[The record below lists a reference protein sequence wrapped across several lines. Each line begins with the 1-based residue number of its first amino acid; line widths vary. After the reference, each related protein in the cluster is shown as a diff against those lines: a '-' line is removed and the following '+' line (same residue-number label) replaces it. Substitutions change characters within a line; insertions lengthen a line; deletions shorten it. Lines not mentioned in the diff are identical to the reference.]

1 MHWSLSCY
9 RLNLKAILL
18 VFRTF
23 LTFNLFHSRLIEI
36 ISISSRCLLWF
47 SPSLLTLIC
56 DSEFLP
62 SQYFALIE
70 IQFGAPKLT
79 PDNTL
84 SFGTVLSAASIFT
97 KSLNLQQ
104 FNFREKPLNKLP
116 DEASETDET
125 DASFISDSNLR
136 RLVTPTTPT
145 HSQPPTQATTPMAGS
160 PRTHFSKSLSMT
172 SVTSFTGPS
181 GIAPSNELLSHLD
194 TKGCVTALELI
205 LTLLASQSLLALKS
219 VHLSGREKQLIR
231 RELSTE
237 LLQFHD
243 FVKKKVSRETW
254 KRKKYGQTMIKS
266 HEENESDEIHEEM
279 DTTLDKTPIPIVKST
294 DHAKSLRVNL
304 AKKLHQKQISDTLFD
319 TSVPISP
326 ISKLKSG
333 GGAITGTKDQSTPL
347 KSILKPT
354 TSTSQK
360 RHVMFEQETD
370 DAAKG
375 EEDSNKKL
383 CQDED
388 EPVYLEPETEPPYT
402 GLSYVKMVEEDYFHF
417 LSNLFLNVAQHE

>member
-1 MHWSLSCY
+1 M
-9 RLNLKAILL
+9 
-18 VFRTF
+18 FPF
-23 LTFNLFHSRLIEI
+23 RLIEI

-47 SPSLLTLIC
+47 SPPLLSLLC
-56 DSEFLP
+56 DTEFLP

-79 PDNTL
+79 QDNAL

-104 FNFREKPLNKLP
+104 FNFREIPLNKLP
-116 DEASETDET
+116 DEDEETDKET
-125 DASFISDSNLR
+125 ASLTRISDSNLS

-145 HSQPPTQATTPMAGS
+145 SSQPPTQATTPMAGS

-172 SVTSFTGPS
+172 SVTSFSGPS

-219 VHLSGREKQLIR
+219 VHLSGREKQMIR

-243 FVKKKVSRETW
+243 FVKKKISRESW

-266 HEENESDEIHEEM
+266 RPETEEDLEDEIPEEM
-279 DTTLDKTPIPIVKST
+279 DTTLDKTPVPIVKSS

-304 AKKLHQKQISDTLFD
+304 VKKLHQKHITDTLFD

-333 GGAITGTKDQSTPL
+333 VGTVGGAKDQSTPL

-370 DAAKG
+370 QT
-375 EEDSNKKL
+375 EDSNKKL

-388 EPVYLEPETEPPYT
+388 EPVYFEPETEPPYT

>member
-1 MHWSLSCY
+1 M
-9 RLNLKAILL
+9 
-18 VFRTF
+18 
-23 LTFNLFHSRLIEI
+23 
-36 ISISSRCLLWF
+36 
-47 SPSLLTLIC
+47 
-56 DSEFLP
+56 
-62 SQYFALIE
+62 ALIE

-79 PDNTL
+79 QDNSL

-104 FNFREKPLNKLP
+104 FTFREKPLNTLP
-116 DEASETDET
+116 DEESAADET
-125 DASFISDSNLR
+125 DTSLQVSDGNVS
-136 RLVTPTTPT
+136 RLVTPT

-181 GIAPSNELLSHLD
+181 GIAPSNELLSHLNK
-194 TKGCVTALELI
+194 KGCVTALEMI
-205 LTLLASQSLLALKS
+205 LTLLASQSLLALRS
-219 VHLSGREKQLIR
+219 VHLSAREKQMIR

-254 KRKKYGQTMIKS
+254 KRKKHGQTLMVSRHDTEDTI
-266 HEENESDEIHEEM
+266 EEINQD
-279 DTTLDKTPIPIVKST
+279 LDATPVPIVKSS
-294 DHAKSLRVNL
+294 DHAKSMRVSL
-304 AKKLHQKQISDTLFD
+304 AKKRHQQFITDTLFD
-319 TSVPISP
+319 TTVPISP
-326 ISKLKSG
+326 ISMGKAEAVLVK
-333 GGAITGTKDQSTPL
+333 GAKDQSTPL

-360 RHVMFEQETD
+360 RHVMFEQETGD
-370 DAAKG
+370 ETKT
-375 EEDSNKKL
+375 EESYKKM

-388 EPVYLEPETEPPYT
+388 EPVFFEPETEAPYT

-417 LSNLFLNVAQHE
+417 LSNLFVMVAQHE

>member
-1 MHWSLSCY
+1 
-9 RLNLKAILL
+9 
-18 VFRTF
+18 
-23 LTFNLFHSRLIEI
+23 
-36 ISISSRCLLWF
+36 
-47 SPSLLTLIC
+47 
-56 DSEFLP
+56 
-62 SQYFALIE
+62 
-70 IQFGAPKLT
+70 
-79 PDNTL
+79 
-84 SFGTVLSAASIFT
+84 
-97 KSLNLQQ
+97 
-104 FNFREKPLNKLP
+104 
-116 DEASETDET
+116 
-125 DASFISDSNLR
+125 
-136 RLVTPTTPT
+136 
-145 HSQPPTQATTPMAGS
+145 MAGS

-172 SVTSFTGPS
+172 SVTSFSGPS

-219 VHLSGREKQLIR
+219 VHLSGREKQMIR

-243 FVKKKVSRETW
+243 FVKKKISRESW

-266 HEENESDEIHEEM
+266 RPETEEDLEDEIPKEM
-279 DTTLDKTPIPIVKST
+279 DTTLDKTPVPIVKSS

-304 AKKLHQKQISDTLFD
+304 VKKLHQKHITDTLFD

-333 GGAITGTKDQSTPL
+333 VGTVGGTKDQSTPL

-370 DAAKG
+370 QT
-375 EEDSNKKL
+375 EDSNKKL

-388 EPVYLEPETEPPYT
+388 EPVYFEPETEPPYT